1 MGLRRRRGRC
11 VKNDTMVYFFLVN
24 QPILASLP
32 TLFWSSDWYLDCS
45 DGYLD
50 CIGFFTGETD
60 DGDSDTSHALGA
72 SSLIGPS
79 SPYGDDDEDA
89 DPLCSA
95 RLTGVED
102 QTAPSARAK
111 LDGTSNGPVGQV
123 LLRLL

>member
-1 MGLRRRRGRC
+1 MRRRRNGTPTTAWEVRGRRR
-11 VKNDTMVYFFLVN
+11 DGDLFLVN
-24 QPILASLP
+24 QPITASLPP
-32 TLFWSSDWYLDCS
+32 TLFWSS